1 MSTAL
6 AFAPPEEEAPVRTR
20 CGYIPNECLRAF
32 EKALAEAGPV
42 ATGRALHFGADVVC
56 SGGIDSFLRS
66 LWDYASGQIG
76 LASPR
81 VFVYLKRRT
90 EELQDIL
97 RRLPDEQ
104 AYALEEFQVRVG
116 ELVLVLR
123 EAPTRTAVPWPK
135 VGPETHGEGW
145 IRSIGGGAPDT
156 AALRRVW
163 KPEGDLSILRT
174 VGAEI
179 CKAIG
184 DGTTTR
190 ALFWIK
196 WLFEEEART
205 AKEIKGASLTT
216 IDRGEGGKKGASV
229 GGFLVALFTE
239 IYKELAAK
247 QAVRMSEEFQV
258 LVDLWRRGDKHIQG
272 TAKKHILVLL
282 VQIVC
287 EVPRWKV
294 PAAPALIKDPVAM
307 AQAIRQVPKFFRE
320 VLSYDAP
327 RGSTAIVKAFRAR
340 GKVDSKA
347 AAVAKKGEAAVSQMD
362 AFERAM
368 EAYFNR
374 A

>member
-1 MSTAL
+1 MGSAGGTE
-6 AFAPPEEEAPVRTR
+6 PPVRTR
-20 CGYIPNECLRAF
+20 CGYLPNECLRTF
-32 EKALAEAGPV
+32 EKALGEAGPIS
-42 ATGRALHFGADVVC
+42 TGRALHFAADIVC

-66 LWDYASGQIG
+66 LWDYATGHIG

-81 VFVYLKRRT
+81 IFVYLKRRT

-97 RRLPDEQ
+97 RRLPDEN
-104 AYALEEFQVRVG
+104 AYGFEEFQIRVG
-116 ELVLVLR
+116 ELVLVSK
-123 EAPTRTAVPWPK
+123 EAPTRTAVSWPK
-135 VGPETHGEGW
+135 VGSETHTDGW
-145 IRSIGGGAPDT
+145 IRSIGTGAPET

-163 KPEGDLSILRT
+163 RPEGDLSILRT

-184 DGTTTR
+184 DGTTAR

-196 WLFEEEART
+196 WLFEEEAKT
-205 AKEIKGASLTT
+205 AKEVKGASLTT
-216 IDRGEGGKKGASV
+216 IDRGDGGKKGATV
-229 GGFLVALFTE
+229 GGFVVALLAE

-247 QAVRMSEEFQV
+247 EAIRMKEEFQI
-258 LVDLWRRGDKHIQG
+258 LVDLWRQGDKHIHG
-272 TAKKHILVLL
+272 TAKKHILVIL
-282 VQIVC
+282 VQMVC

-294 PAAPALIKDPVAM
+294 PAAQSLIKDPVAM

-327 RGSTAIVKAFRAR
+327 RGSAAIVKAFRTR

-347 AAVAKKGEAAVSQMD
+347 VAAAKKGDAHTSQMD

-368 EAYFNR
+368 EDYFNR